1 MELLGAWEHDR
12 THGQNLQADLHGRPW
27 GFGAAAWSCKKHGVD
42 LAHIVR
48 QRAAARRH
56 LGEIG
61 ALSPSKRLEVFEV
74 VRQPFFLK
82 LCSVNDTGHKR
93 CRVACG
99 AGSQFARRWG
109 FRSANSRFAAR
120 PKTRKASGLGAL
132 TTERALPHAP
142 RRSRA
147 LRTKPDNQA
156 RELLNL
162 GKPRHLNVVLA
173 A

>member
-109 FRSANSRFAAR
+109 FRSAIR
-120 PKTRKASGLGAL
+120 G
-132 TTERALPHAP
+132 LPHARKLVRP
-142 RRSRA
+142 QDWARSRRSERYPTPRGGRGPCEQNQTTKRA
-147 LRTKPDNQA
+147 SCSTWANQ
-156 RELLNL
+156 
-162 GKPRHLNVVLA
+162 GT
-173 A
+173 